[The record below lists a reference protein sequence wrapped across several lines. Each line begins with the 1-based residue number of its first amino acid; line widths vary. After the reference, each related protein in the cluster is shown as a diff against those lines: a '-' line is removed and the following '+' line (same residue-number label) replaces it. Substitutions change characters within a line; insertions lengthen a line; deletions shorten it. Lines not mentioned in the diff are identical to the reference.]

1 MTQISEGEGLSSLV
15 NVCGEGQEPT
25 QEVQGLNLAP
35 GLTRKHYTRLDRR
48 FRDKHLSLLGLLC
61 KLQRKNILR
70 KRHLALR
77 TVSKKVCRGQTL

>member
-1 MTQISEGEGLSSLV
+1 MAQISEREGPSSLV

-35 GLTRKHYTRLDRR
+35 GLACEHYTRLERSS
-48 FRDKHLSLLGLLC
+48 RDKHLSLFGLLY
-61 KLQRKNILR
+61 KLQRKNVLR
-70 KRHLALR
+70 IWHLALR